1 MAPVRQELAREAKVV
16 GLRDFSTPSL
26 EAVERRRWQLWVVAI
41 VVMAALAAGLVL
53 MASSGAKSVGLF
65 KHLPVRVC
73 LVALTMGFALY
84 VLEKEVHLRR
94 LTRMLLDERVLT
106 AALSNRLKE
115 LAALV
120 TVGKAVNSVL
130 NLTQVLDIILS
141 SALELLSADG
151 GSIML
156 LESVD
161 ELRAVC
167 VRGHSHAEGA
177 RLKVGESIAGYV
189 VQQQEALL
197 ISGPASTERFKN
209 LVLQDAPV
217 DSALS
222 VPLVNRDEV
231 LGVLNVHATADRT
244 FTEYDLRALGLFAE
258 HAAVSIANA
267 RLYEAEK
274 AHVSELVEL
283 DRMKS
288 EFIATVSH
296 ELRTPLTSILGCVQ
310 TMQRRQLE
318 PAVTVDFLDTIDR
331 QSHRLLRLIEEI
343 LDVQRSTTGPILRT
357 EDVDLARVVHN
368 VVRTQAALGREITVR
383 VPDLQVEGD
392 PEALERVLINLVDN
406 AFVHGG
412 APVEIE
418 ASAEGDDG
426 HIVRVSVL
434 DRGPGVR
441 ASEVARVFER
451 FSRGNSVTA
460 PGMGLGLY
468 LVKTLVERQGGHI
481 TITARPGGGA
491 SFNVGLPASR
501 SRSDLEPV
509 QVQQVQ
515 GQGRR

>member
-1 MAPVRQELAREAKVV
+1 MAADRQELAREARVV

-26 EAVERRRWQLWVVAI
+26 EAVERRRWQLWTVAF
-41 VVMAALAAGLVL
+41 VVMVALAGGLVL
-53 MASSGAKSVGLF
+53 MASSGARSVGLF
-65 KHLPVRVC
+65 KHLPVRVG
-73 LVALTMGFALY
+73 LVFLTMGFALY

-94 LTRMLLDERVLT
+94 LTRLLLDERVLT

-115 LAALV
+115 LAALA

-130 NLTQVLDIILS
+130 NLTQVLNIILS

-156 LESVD
+156 LEGPD

-177 RLKVGESIAGYV
+177 RLKMGESIAGHV
-189 VQQQEALL
+189 AQEREPLL
-197 ISGPASTERFKN
+197 ISGPASRERFKN

-222 VPLVNRDEV
+222 VPLINRGEV
-231 LGVLNVHATADRT
+231 LGVLNVHATSDRQ

-267 RLYEAEK
+267 RLYETER
-274 AHVSELVEL
+274 AHVNELLEL

-288 EFIATVSH
+288 EFVATVSH

-310 TMQRRQLE
+310 TMQRRELE
-318 PAVTVDFLDTIDR
+318 PEINADFLETIDR
-331 QSHRLLRLIEEI
+331 QSHRLLRLIEEV
-343 LDVQRSTTGPILRT
+343 LDVQRSATGPLLQSKTI
-357 EDVDLARVVHN
+357 DVAQAVAQVAT
-368 VVRTQAALGREITVR
+368 TQASLGREVSVR
-383 VPDLQVEGD
+383 VDGSLTIDGD

-406 AFVHGG
+406 AFVHGQG
-412 APVEIE
+412 PVAIE
-418 ASAEGDDG
+418 ATADDDG
-426 HIVRVSVL
+426 RMVRLSVL
-434 DRGPGVR
+434 DHGPGVPV
-441 ASEVARVFER
+441 SDVARVFER
-451 FSRGNSVTA
+451 FSRGAKVTA

-481 TITARPGGGA
+481 TVTQRPGGGA
-491 SFNVGLPASR
+491 AFHVGLPAS
-501 SRSDLEPV
+501 PV
-509 QVQQVQ
+509 RPKPQQVHQ
-515 GQGRR
+515 

>member
-1 MAPVRQELAREAKVV
+1 MAANRQELAREAKVV
-16 GLRDFSTPSL
+16 GLREFSTPSL
-26 EAVERRRWQLWVVAI
+26 EAVERRRWQLWTVAF
-41 VVMAALAAGLVL
+41 VVMASLSGGLVL
-53 MASSGAKSVGLF
+53 MASSGATSVGLF
-65 KHLPVRVC
+65 KHLPVRVG
-73 LVALTMGFALY
+73 LVLLTMAFAVY

-94 LTRMLLDERVLT
+94 LTRLLLDERVLT

-141 SALELLSADG
+141 SALELLAADG

-156 LESVD
+156 LENPD

-167 VRGHSHAEGA
+167 VRGNTHAEGA
-177 RLKVGESIAGYV
+177 RLRMGESIAGYV
-189 VQQQEALL
+189 AQQREALL
-197 ISGPASTERFKN
+197 IAGKASRERFKN

-231 LGVLNVHATADRT
+231 LGVLNVHAGAERS

-267 RLYEAEK
+267 RLYEAER
-274 AHVSELVEL
+274 AHVNELVEL

-310 TMQRRQLE
+310 TLQRRQLE
-318 PAVTVDFLDTIDR
+318 PDVQVDFLETIDR
-331 QSHRLLRLIEEI
+331 QGHRLLRLIEEV
-343 LDVQRSTTGPILRT
+343 LDVQRSASGPMLQTKTI
-357 EDVDLARVVHN
+357 DVADAIAHVARA
-368 VVRTQAALGREITVR
+368 QSALGRDVAVR
-383 VPDLQVEGD
+383 VSGGLAIDAD
-392 PEALERVLINLVDN
+392 AEALERILINLVDN

-412 APVEIE
+412 APVELE
-418 ASAEGDDG
+418 AGPAGADDG
-426 HIVRVSVL
+426 MVRLSVL
-434 DRGPGVR
+434 DRGPGIPV
-441 ASEVARVFER
+441 ADVARVFDR
-451 FSRGNSVTA
+451 FSRGAKVTA

-468 LVKTLVERQGGHI
+468 LVKTLVERQGGSI
-481 TITARPGGGA
+481 KVTERPGGGA
-491 SFNVGLPASR
+491 AFHVVLPASR
-501 SRSDLEPV
+501 ARVEAK
-509 QVQQVQ
+509 
-515 GQGRR
+515 R

>member
-1 MAPVRQELAREAKVV
+1 MAADRQELAREARVV

-26 EAVERRRWQLWVVAI
+26 EAVERRRWQLWTVAF

-53 MASSGAKSVGLF
+53 MASSGASSVGLF
-65 KHLPVRVC
+65 KHLPVRVG
-73 LVALTMGFALY
+73 LVLLTMAFALY

-94 LTRMLLDERVLT
+94 LTRLLLDERVLT

-130 NLTQVLDIILS
+130 NLTQVLNIILT
-141 SALELLSADG
+141 SALELLGAEG

-156 LESVD
+156 LEGED

-177 RLKVGESIAGYV
+177 RLKLGESIAGHV
-189 VQQQEALL
+189 AQEREPLL
-197 ISGPASTERFKN
+197 ISGKASRDRFKN

-217 DSALS
+217 ESALS
-222 VPLVNRDEV
+222 VPLLHRGDV
-231 LGVLNVHATADRT
+231 LGVLNVHATPDRT

-267 RLYEAEK
+267 RLYEAER
-274 AHVSELVEL
+274 AHVTELVEL
-283 DRMKS
+283 DRMKT
-288 EFIATVSH
+288 EFVATVSH

-310 TMQRRQLE
+310 TMQRRELE
-318 PAVTVDFLDTIDR
+318 PEITQDFLETIDR
-331 QSHRLLRLIEEI
+331 QSHRLLRLIEEV
-343 LDVQRSTTGPILRT
+343 LDVQRSANGPLLQSKDI
-357 EDVDLARVVHN
+357 DVADAIAQVA
-368 VVRTQAALGREITVR
+368 RTQAALGRDVAVR
-383 VPDLQVEGD
+383 VNGELFVEGD

-406 AFVHGG
+406 AYVHGE

-418 ASAEGDDG
+418 ACADDAG
-426 HIVRVSVL
+426 RMVRISVL
-434 DRGPGVR
+434 DRGAGVPV
-441 ASEVARVFER
+441 SEVARVFER
-451 FSRGNSVTA
+451 FSRGAKVTA

-481 TITARPGGGA
+481 TVTERPGGGA
-491 SFNVGLPASR
+491 AFHVGLPATSKR
-501 SRSDLEPV
+501 AAAPHPQR
-509 QVQQVQ
+509 VQQ
-515 GQGRR
+515 

>member
-1 MAPVRQELAREAKVV
+1 MSVDRHDLAREAKVV

-41 VVMAALAAGLVL
+41 TVMAALAAGLVL
-53 MASSGAKSVGLF
+53 MASGGTKSAGLF
-65 KHLPVRVC
+65 KHLPVRIC
-73 LVALTMGFALY
+73 LVLLTMGFALY

-94 LTRMLLDERVLT
+94 MTRLLLDERVLT

-141 SALELLSADG
+141 SAQELLSADG

-156 LESVD
+156 LED
-161 ELRAVC
+161 EDHLRAVC

-177 RLKVGESIAGYV
+177 VLRLGESIAGHV
-189 VQQQEALL
+189 AQEREPLL
-197 ISGPASTERFKN
+197 ISGPASKERFKN
-209 LVLQDAPV
+209 LVLQDLPV

-222 VPLVNRDEV
+222 VPLINRGEV
-231 LGVLNVHATADRT
+231 LGVLNVHAAADRM

-267 RLYEAEK
+267 RLYEAER
-274 AHVSELVEL
+274 AHVNELVEL
-283 DRMKS
+283 DKMKT

-310 TMQRRQLE
+310 TMQRRELE
-318 PAVTVDFLDTIDR
+318 PEITADFLETIDR
-331 QSHRLLRLIEEI
+331 QSHRLLRLIEEV
-343 LDVQRSTTGPILRT
+343 LDVQRSASGPML
-357 EDVDLARVVHN
+357 ELQDVDLAEVVDH
-368 VVRTQAALGREITVR
+368 VARTQAALGREVAVR
-383 VPDLQVEGD
+383 VSGSPVVAAD

-406 AFVHGG
+406 AFVHGA

-418 ASAEGDDG
+418 AYYDGDDRRM
-426 HIVRVSVL
+426 VRLSVL
-434 DRGPGVR
+434 DKGPGIPITD
-441 ASEVARVFER
+441 VARVFER
-451 FSRGNSVTA
+451 FSRGSKVTA

-481 TITARPGGGA
+481 TFTERPSGGA
-491 SFNVGLPASR
+491 AFHVGLPASNKR
-501 SRSDLEPV
+501 AAAPLQEAQPV
-509 QVQQVQ
+509 QP
-515 GQGRR
+515 